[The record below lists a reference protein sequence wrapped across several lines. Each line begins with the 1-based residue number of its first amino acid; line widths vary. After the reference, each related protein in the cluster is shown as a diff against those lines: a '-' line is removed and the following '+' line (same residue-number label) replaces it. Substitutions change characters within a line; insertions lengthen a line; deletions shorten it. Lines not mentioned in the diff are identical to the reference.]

1 MLTVL
6 WLAAVLLGAL
16 ALAYINASGI
26 AWCAAIAAAL
36 GVAWGAHALPG
47 WLALV
52 LSVGFVLLAFPL
64 NLPAL
69 RRKLISDAVLA
80 GFRKVLPPM
89 SQTERD
95 AIEAGTVWW
104 DGELFS
110 GRPAWRKLLEVPR
123 PMLTR
128 EEQHFLAH
136 DVEELCA
143 MVTDWET
150 THVHRDLPPA
160 VWQFIKQRGFL
171 GMSIA
176 KEYGGLGFSAYAH
189 SQVMTKLS
197 THSGTVSVTVMVPN
211 SLGPGELLAHY
222 GTAEQKRHYLPRLAK
237 GLEIPCFALTNPN
250 AGSDAASIPDYG
262 IVCRGEHEG
271 RRTLGLRVTWDK
283 RYITLGPVATLLG
296 LAFRAYDPDH
306 LLGDK
311 EDLGITCALIP
322 TSHPG
327 VEIGRRHIPLNAAF
341 QNGPNWGREVFIPME
356 WIIGGQPM
364 LGRGW
369 RMLMECLAAG
379 RGISLPSSAT
389 GMAKLAVR
397 ATGGYARVRK
407 QFKTPIGKFEGI
419 EEALTRMGGN
429 LYMMDAVRT
438 LTGTAID
445 LGEKPAV
452 ISGIAKLHLTE
463 RGRQVVNDA
472 MDVVGGKGICMG
484 PSNFIG
490 AAYMQVPVAITVE
503 GANILTR
510 SLIVFGQG
518 AIRCHPYVLKEI
530 EATRETDATKASEAF
545 DAALFGHLRFTLSNM
560 ARTLVT
566 GMTGSHFVDVPAD
579 VAPETCRYYQQLTRF
594 SAALAFL
601 SDVSM
606 GSLGGALKRKEKLSA
621 RLGDIL
627 SLMYLCSATLK
638 RYEAE
643 GRKEEDAPLMHW
655 AIWDAMFKAQSA
667 FEGVIS
673 NFPNRAIAAAMRRI
687 VFPLGRPYFVP
698 SDKLGHEVAKL
709 LLEPSA
715 TRDRL
720 TAGMYLPTTGDGP
733 VTMIERALVATLAAE
748 PIEAKIRAAAKER
761 RFDASLPAGAGFD
774 VLVARAA
781 AAGIISA
788 AESTA
793 VIAARDLTAEV
804 IRVDDFPQDLGAGEM
819 NLDASVEL
827 RTAAATPGVVHKAAA

>member
-1 MLTVL
+1 MLTVF
-6 WLAAVLLGAL
+6 WLLAVLVGAL
-16 ALAYINASGI
+16 ALAYVNAPGWAFS
-26 AWCAAIAAAL
+26 AAVAVAL
-36 GVAWGAHALPG
+36 GAAWGVPTMPG
-47 WLALV
+47 WLALALTV
-52 LSVGFVLLAFPL
+52 AFVLLAIPA
-64 NLPAL
+64 NIPAL
-69 RRKLISDAVLA
+69 RRKLFSDGVLA
-80 GFRKVLPPM
+80 VFRKVMPPM

-110 GRPAWRKLLEVPR
+110 GRPDWRHLLD
-123 PMLTR
+123 TR
-128 EEQHFLAH
+128 YATLSPEEQRFLDH

-150 THVHRDLPPA
+150 THVYRDLPRE
-160 VWQFIKQRGFL
+160 VWQFIKDRGFL

-222 GTAEQKRHYLPRLAK
+222 GTDEQKRHYLPRLAK
-237 GLEIPCFALTNPN
+237 GLEIPCFALTSPN

-262 IVCRGEHEG
+262 IVCWGEHEG
-271 RRTLGLRVTWDK
+271 RRVLGLRVTWDK

-296 LAFRAYDPDH
+296 LAFRAYDPEH
-306 LLGDK
+306 LVGER
-311 EDLGITCALIP
+311 EDIGITCALIP

-327 VEIGRRHIPLNAAF
+327 VEIGRRHMPLNAAF
-341 QNGPNWGREVFIPME
+341 HNGPTSGKDIFIPMD
-356 WIIGGQPM
+356 WVIGGQPM

-397 ATGGYARVRK
+397 AVGGYAHVRQ

-429 LYMMDAVRT
+429 LYMMDAART
-438 LTGTAID
+438 LTAAAID

-463 RGRQVVNDA
+463 RGRQVVNDG

-490 AAYMQVPVAITVE
+490 AAYMQIPVAITVE

-518 AIRCHPYVLKEI
+518 AIRCHPYVLKEMA
-530 EATRETDATKASEAF
+530 ATREADREKASVEF
-545 DAALFGHLRFTLSNM
+545 DAALFGHVRFMLSNL
-560 ARTLVT
+560 ARTFVMGL
-566 GMTGSHFVDVPAD
+566 TGSHFVRAPAD
-579 VAPETCRYYQQLTRF
+579 VAPETRRYYQQLTRF
-594 SAALAFL
+594 SAAFAFL

-606 GSLGGALKRKEKLSA
+606 GMLGGALKRKEKLSA

-627 SLMYLCSATLK
+627 SLMYLCSATLR

-643 GRKEEDAPLMHW
+643 GRQHADAPLMHW
-655 AIWDAMFKAQSA
+655 AMWDAMFKAQTA
-667 FEGVIS
+667 IEGVIS
-673 NFPNRAIAAAMRRI
+673 NFPNRFVAAIMRRV
-687 VFPLGRPYFVP
+687 VFPLGRPYVVP
-698 SDKLGHEVAKL
+698 SDKLGQKVARIL
-709 LLEPSA
+709 ILPSA
-715 TRDRL
+715 ARDRL
-720 TAGMYLPTTGDGP
+720 TAGMYISRSPDNP
-733 VTMIERALVATLAAE
+733 VALIERALMATVAAE
-748 PIEAKIRAAAKER
+748 PIEAKLRAAAREGRIDGKLPPG
-761 RFDASLPAGAGFD
+761 ASLD
-774 VLVARAA
+774 VLVARGQ
-781 AAGIISA
+781 AAG
-788 AESTA
+788 
-793 VIAARDLTAEV
+793 VITGVEGTTVLAARDLTAKV
-804 IRVDDFPQDLGAGEM
+804 IRVDDFAADLGASEM
-819 NLDASVEL
+819 KPAAVTGREVAS
-827 RTAAATPGVVHKAAA
+827 PPVVHKAAA

>member
-6 WLAAVLLGAL
+6 WLAAVIAGAL
-16 ALAYINASGI
+16 TLAYINASGAAI
-26 AWCAAIAAAL
+26 TAAIAVAL
-36 GVAWGAHALPG
+36 AVAWGAHTIPG
-47 WLALV
+47 WLALALTLVFVV
-52 LSVGFVLLAFPL
+52 LAIAGNVPV
-64 NLPAL
+64 L
-69 RRKLISDAVLA
+69 RRRLVSDAVLA
-80 GFRKVLPPM
+80 VFRKVLPPM

-95 AIEAGTVWW
+95 AIESGTVWW
-104 DGELFS
+104 DGDLFS
-110 GRPAWRKLLEVPR
+110 GRPNWTRLLETPY
-123 PMLTR
+123 PKLTAD
-128 EEQHFLAH
+128 EQRFLDN

-150 THVHRDLPPA
+150 THVYRDLPPN
-160 VWQFIKQRGFL
+160 VWQFIKDRGFF

-176 KEYGGLGFSAYAH
+176 KKYGGLGFSAYAH

-222 GTAEQKRHYLPRLAK
+222 GTEEQKRHYLPRLAK
-237 GLEIPCFALTNPN
+237 GLEIPCFALTSPT

-262 IVCRGEHEG
+262 IVCWGEHGG
-271 RRTLGLRVTWDK
+271 RRVLGLRVTWDK

-306 LLGDK
+306 LAGDQ
-311 EDLGITCALIP
+311 EDVGITCALIP
-322 TSHPG
+322 TAHPG
-327 VEIGRRHIPLNAAF
+327 VVIGRRHMPLNAAF
-341 QNGPNWGREVFIPME
+341 HNGPNSGKDVFIPMD
-356 WIIGGQPM
+356 WVIGGQAM

-397 ATGGYARVRK
+397 AVGGYAQVRQ

-429 LYMMDAVRT
+429 LYMMDAART
-438 LTGTAID
+438 LTAAGID

-472 MDVVGGKGICMG
+472 MDIVGGKGICMG

-490 AAYMQVPVAITVE
+490 AAYMQIPVAITVE

-518 AIRCHPYVLKEI
+518 AIRCHPFVLKEI
-530 EATRETDATKASEAF
+530 VATRETDPEKASVAF
-545 DAALFGHLRFTLSNM
+545 DAALFGHLRFVVSNL

-566 GMTGSHFVDVPAD
+566 GLTGSHFVGVPAA
-579 VAPETCRYYQQLTRF
+579 VAPETRRYYQQLTRF

-601 SDVSM
+601 ADVSM
-606 GSLGGALKRKEKLSA
+606 GTLGGALKRKEKLSA

-627 SLMYLCSATLK
+627 SLMYLCSATLR

-643 GRKEEDAPLMHW
+643 GRQQADAPLMHW
-655 AIWDAMFKAQSA
+655 AIWDAMFKIQSA

-673 NFPNRAIAAAMRRI
+673 NFPNRFIAAVMRRV
-687 VFPLGRPYFVP
+687 VFPLGRPYVVP
-698 SDKLGHEVAKL
+698 SDTLGQKVARIL
-709 LLEPSA
+709 IEPSEA
-715 TRDRL
+715 RDRL
-720 TAGMYLPTTGDGP
+720 TAGMYLSRAPGNP
-733 VTMIERALVATLAAE
+733 VALIERALIATLAAG
-748 PIEAKIRAAAKER
+748 PIEAKLRAAIKAGRVDGKLRPGAEWEVLLAR
-761 RFDASLPAGAGFD
+761 AEAAGAITASE
-774 VLVARAA
+774 VVALRVAR
-781 AAGIISA
+781 
-788 AESTA
+788 E
-793 VIAARDLTAEV
+793 LTAKV
-804 IRVDDFPQDLGAGEM
+804 IRVDYFALVLGATVM
-819 NLDASVEL
+819 SPAAVAAS
-827 RTAAATPGVVHKAAA
+827 TAAPASVVHKAAA